1 MSFWG
6 SVFGMPD
13 VVEKG
18 VDAVVKT
25 GDALVFTDEER
36 NKANLMVLEWTLKF
50 HEASKGSNLA
60 RRLLAL
66 MVVGVFLCLILLVAA
81 LYTFGADLTAAKL
94 FGLANSTLSTPVSV
108 IIAFYF
114 TSGMVRDFSANR
126 KEKN

>member
-6 SVFGMPD
+6 SVFGMPE

-18 VDAVVKT
+18 VDAVVRT

-50 HEASKGSNLA
+50 HDASKGSNLA

-66 MVVGVFLCLILLVAA
+66 MVVGVFLFLILLVAA
-81 LYTFGADLTAAKL
+81 LYAFGADITAAKL
-94 FGLANSTLSTPVSV
+94 FGLVNNSLSTPVSV

-114 TSGMVRDFSANR
+114 TSGMIRDFSASR
-126 KEKN
+126 KGNN

>member
-6 SVFGMPD
+6 TLFGTPE
-13 VVEKG
+13 VLSKG

-36 NKANLMVLEWTLKF
+36 NTANMKMLEWTLRF

-60 RRLLAL
+60 RRLIAL
-66 MVVGVFLCLILLVAA
+66 MMVSVFLFLVLIVAG
-81 LYTFGADLTAAKL
+81 LYVVSADVLAAKL
-94 FGLANSTLSTPVSV
+94 FGLINNVLGAPVSV

-114 TSGMVRDFSANR
+114 TSGMVRDFSASR
-126 KEKN
+126 RGDA